1 MWSKKRLLPGIAVLA
16 LFAAQE
22 NALAQ
27 AAGEAK
33 PPIVD
38 TAAVELAPV
47 TRQREFVGSVV
58 AAQQVALMP
67 RVEGFLD
74 KVNFVEGSFI
84 KADSVAYEIEKD
96 TYQASV
102 DGAKAT
108 LQSAQA
114 GEKGAQANLNQAD
127 IVLKRQVELVKTNA
141 VAQSAVDQAQ
151 ATRDSAAAT
160 LQQATAQIAL
170 SQAQLDTAELN
181 LSFTDIKSPI
191 SGRIGKTAV
200 TEGNLVSPSTGVL
213 ATVVQ
218 VDPIRVAFSISDREY
233 LEVIKTLNPDNSGIV
248 ADERKFRPSLT
259 LSDGTVYDQP
269 GKIAFL
275 DNTVDPST
283 GTIAVYAEF
292 PNPKM
297 QLVPGQYVT
306 VTVESGQP
314 VQLPVVPAAAILQDQ
329 EGPYVFVLADGNRA
343 EIRRVTLGQ
352 RVGTDWAIQS
362 GLASGEVIIVSGI
375 QRVQA
380 GIVVSPTP
388 AKTGN

>member
-1 MWSKKRLLPGIAVLA
+1 MPSRKRLLPGIAFLA
-16 LFAAQE
+16 LLVHGDAW
-22 NALAQ
+22 AQ
-27 AAGEAK
+27 AAAEPK

-38 TAAVELAPV
+38 TAVVALAPV
-47 TRQREFVGSVV
+47 TRNNEFVGSVV
-58 AAQQVALMP
+58 AAQQVALTP

-74 KVNFVEGSFI
+74 KVGFVEGSFI

-96 TYQASV
+96 TYQATV

-114 GEKGAQANLNQAD
+114 GEMGAKANLTQAE
-127 IVLKRQVELVKTNA
+127 IVLKRQMELVKTNA
-141 VAQSAVDQAQ
+141 VAQSSVDQAL
-151 ATRDSAAAT
+151 ATRDSAQAT
-160 LQQATAQIAL
+160 LEQATAQIAL
-170 SQAQLDTAELN
+170 SQAQLDTALLN

-233 LEVIKTLNPDNSGIV
+233 LAVIKALKPDNTAV
-248 ADERKFRPSLT
+248 ATDESQYRPSLV

-269 GKIAFL
+269 GKISFIN
-275 DNTVDPST
+275 NTVDPTT

-292 PNPKM
+292 PNPKL
-297 QLVPGQYVT
+297 QLVPGQYVS
-306 VTVESGQP
+306 VNVQSGQP
-314 VQLPVVPAAAILQDQ
+314 VELPVVPAAAILQDQ
-329 EGPYVFVLADGNRA
+329 NGPYVFVLSNENRA

-352 RVGTDWAIQS
+352 RVETNWAVES
-362 GLASGEVIIVSGI
+362 GLAAGEVIIVSGI

-380 GIVVSPTP
+380 GIVVNPNP
-388 AKTGN
+388 AKAGN